1 MNLLKLE
8 IHLCVCVTRSNI
20 FPVMSPF
27 SVVIVYTF
35 TFAGEDEC
43 EETGSKAENPFMHM
57 SSACVTYAACKHVTF
72 STFNMLNVFAV
83 VQWRREVNLI
93 T

>member
-1 MNLLKLE
+1 
-8 IHLCVCVTRSNI
+8 
-20 FPVMSPF
+20 MSPF
-27 SVVIVYTF
+27 SVIIVYTF
-35 TFAGEDEC
+35 TFACEDEC

-57 SSACVTYAACKHVTF
+57 CSACVTYAECKYITF
-72 STFNMLNVFAV
+72 STFNVLNVFAV